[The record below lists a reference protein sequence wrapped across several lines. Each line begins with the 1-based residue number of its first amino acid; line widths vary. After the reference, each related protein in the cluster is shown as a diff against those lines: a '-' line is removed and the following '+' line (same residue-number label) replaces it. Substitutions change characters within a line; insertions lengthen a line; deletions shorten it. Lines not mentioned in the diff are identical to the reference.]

1 MLNIVASLAWKLLL
15 PFTWPGSFFLEMGG
29 GEFACCARSTLHL
42 ILILLAPSLYCHSET
57 LKYYTGYGSKDQEF
71 RDMVKRLHL
80 LHWEAG
86 EKGKASWNKFRT
98 KRWGEVA
105 LRVGVNEG
113 ELGF

>member
-1 MLNIVASLAWKLLL
+1 MANSLNPRIHIS
-15 PFTWPGSFFLEMGG
+15 
-29 GEFACCARSTLHL
+29 STLYGALTHVRRPSF
-42 ILILLAPSLYCHSET
+42 LLRRSEN
-57 LKYYTGYGSKDQEF
+57 LKYYTGYGVEDQEF

-105 LRVGVNEG
+105 LKVGVNEG